1 LTHTRNRGCTEG
13 RHGGRLEGVQPLGV
27 HHDSVNV
34 DDLEKAVDF
43 YVGILGLS
51 VRDDRPNLP
60 VPGTWLDAG
69 AQQLH
74 LVQGEAPTGLGQHF
88 ALLVEDLDAVAGE
101 LRDKGFTVGG
111 PMPVGEARQAF
122 VTDPSGNL
130 VELHQ
135 PAGT

>member
-1 LTHTRNRGCTEG
+1 MR
-13 RHGGRLEGVQPLGV
+13 PLGV
-27 HHDSVNV
+27 HHVSINV
-34 DDLEKAVDF
+34 DDLEKAIEF

-60 VPGTWLDAG
+60 VPGTWLNAG

-111 PMPVGEARQAF
+111 PMPVGGARQAF
-122 VTDPSGNL
+122 ITDPSGNL